1 MKEHNWQENSQP
13 RFPPQKTDQTP
24 SQRRAKVWEWEAESW
39 RCLSPVVTIP
49 KVGGTQDMIET
60 PSSMAHALPPARSQR
75 SYQLCR
81 GDYHAINLCYEWS
94 RKPDLPLGVWKTQ
107 KVESNRL
114 MESRARM
121 RECHTGRWSV
131 CCPAGEQMRT
141 NYIVP
146 LKSHEAKR
154 RESHSV
160 VSNFLWSHGLSMEF
174 SRPEY
179 WSG

>member
-94 RKPDLPLGVWKTQ
+94 RKPDLPLGVWKIQ
-107 KVESNRL
+107 KWKATE
-114 MESRARM
+114 
-121 RECHTGRWSV
+121 
-131 CCPAGEQMRT
+131 
-141 NYIVP
+141 
-146 LKSHEAKR
+146 
-154 RESHSV
+154 
-160 VSNFLWSHGLSMEF
+160 LWSLEPGWENAIQGDEVCAIQLG
-174 SRPEY
+174 SRWEPIT
-179 WSG
+179 SFL